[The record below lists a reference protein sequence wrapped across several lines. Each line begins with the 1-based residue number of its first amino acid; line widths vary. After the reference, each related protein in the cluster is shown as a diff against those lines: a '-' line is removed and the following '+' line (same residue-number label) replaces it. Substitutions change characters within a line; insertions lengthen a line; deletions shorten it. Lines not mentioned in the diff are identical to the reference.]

1 MIDWETVY
9 FKMCYGARNFPKGA
23 QMLNKSVQ
31 ACMPRELANSL
42 AAYAKNLFRS
52 SVGLVKCSMLARI
65 SVLYECVVDKIAY
78 TN

>member
-1 MIDWETVY
+1 M
-9 FKMCYGARNFPKGA
+9 A
-23 QMLNKSVQ
+23 
-31 ACMPRELANSL
+31 RELANSL